1 MFSCFAR
8 SLKKIPA
15 RSMEE
20 LVTSIQR
27 SFDSVKVWWVR
38 SVVDYW
44 STVSG
49 RWLKTSLKG
58 SFSFE
63 MVLYNGRAVMRTKD
77 SMSGDTWLPM
87 GGVKF
92 ARPLL
97 REPEREVL
105 AAKAALC
112 YVVPGVLPTASLR
125 KSIDD
130 LKPRLMTQR
139 AIITYPNETTGAAY
153 KWWCDFIAEEEARQE
168 RMCASCKSIRE
179 ELTTIVVH
187 QAKIKVNETRVLNKQ
202 KLSRR
207 EEHCVCVCRCV
218 YSNKGLVEWKGQVR
232 SK

>member
-1 MFSCFAR
+1 M
-8 SLKKIPA
+8 
-15 RSMEE
+15 
-20 LVTSIQR
+20 
-27 SFDSVKVWWVR
+27 
-38 SVVDYW
+38 VDYW

-130 LKPRLMTQR
+130 LT
-139 AIITYPNETTGAAY
+139 AADDPACY
-153 KWWCDFIAEEEARQE
+153 NHISERNHWCGVQ
-168 RMCASCKSIRE
+168 
-179 ELTTIVVH
+179 VV
-187 QAKIKVNETRVLNKQ
+187 V
-202 KLSRR
+202 
-207 EEHCVCVCRCV
+207 
-218 YSNKGLVEWKGQVR
+218 
-232 SK
+232 